1 MKEDNKTLKLKD
13 IFLKHMRPHYNYKNM
28 MIIYSFDN
36 DKITKFSHL
45 YLHHKRCN
53 ESLYTIIDIEKA
65 IYSIYVVGK
74 EIDYERFEIYMQG
87 IFVLVEDGIDF
98 VRKLNLVKDIVENP
112 VRYGIVI

>member
-1 MKEDNKTLKLKD
+1 MKQEKQTLKLKD

-36 DKITKFSHL
+36 DKISKFSDL
-45 YLHHKRCN
+45 YQHHKKCF

-65 IYSIYVVGK
+65 IYSIYAVGK
-74 EIDYERFEIYMQG
+74 DIDYERFEVYMKG
-87 IFVLVEDGIDF
+87 IFAIVEDGIDF
-98 VRKLNLVKDIVENP
+98 ARKINLVKNIVDNP